1 MTSSSPPRLSDVD
14 HPDVDEEEEE
24 TCHLLSGRLD
34 CAEREENE
42 SLEASSG
49 PLAYRPCVSVNT
61 PSPPFKKE
69 TWGREGEDLDD
80 LDKDLKDLD
89 DSGIGCAASLDLL
102 PISTGTHTA
111 SSRGPN

>member
-61 PSPPFKKE
+61 PSPPLNPGEKE
-69 TWGREGEDLDD
+69 TWGRGE
-80 LDKDLKDLD
+80 DLD

>member
-1 MTSSSPPRLSDVD
+1 MTSSPPPRLSEVD

-49 PLAYRPCVSVNT
+49 PLANRPCVSVNT
-61 PSPPFKKE
+61 PSPPLNPGEKE
-69 TWGREGEDLDD
+69 SWGRGE
-80 LDKDLKDLD
+80 DLD